1 MGGIIQKIDSGEMNA
16 WYSCIFIRQGLCS
29 PGLGF
34 SYSLTKH
41 VWAGLRI
48 CQMEN
53 ASSLSDG
60 ELIVR
65 SRDPDAR
72 ISLKAPNEER

>member
-34 SYSLTKH
+34 SYSLWQNMFGPGWGSVRRRTLH
-41 VWAGLRI
+41 H
-48 CQMEN
+48 C
-53 ASSLSDG
+53 
-60 ELIVR
+60 LIA
-65 SRDPDAR
+65 RDPDAR